1 MTNPHS
7 DADVISA
14 LRGGVVVSSQVMD
27 PRSPLG
33 DPHLLSLLAQTAALG
48 GAAGFRVDGPRVV
61 ADLRGATSLPIIGIW
76 KDRASGADNYIT
88 PSVSQAL
95 ELLYAGADIIAV
107 QATSGSRPAESFAE
121 IAAAVHSAGG
131 LVMADI
137 STTEEGLRAAIAGAD
152 LIATT
157 MAGHTPQSKGS
168 LRPALNIV
176 SELQEQVSAPLV
188 VEGGVWS
195 QDHVRAAFE
204 AGAWSVVVG
213 SAVTAPDLIT
223 ARLVSAAPNAVAR
236 R

>member
-1 MTNPHS
+1 M
-7 DADVISA
+7 
-14 LRGGVVVSSQVMD
+14 VSSQAMD

-61 ADLRGATSLPIIGIW
+61 ADLRGATELPIIGIW
-76 KDRASGADNYIT
+76 KDRSAGTDTYIT

-107 QATSGSRPAESFAE
+107 QATAGSRPAESFAE
-121 IAAAVHSAGG
+121 ITSAVHAAGG

-137 STTEEGLRAAIAGAD
+137 STTEEGLSAAAAGAD
-152 LIATT
+152 LVATT
-157 MAGHTPQSKGS
+157 MAGHTPQSQGS
-168 LRPALNIV
+168 PRPALNIV
-176 SELQEQVSAPLV
+176 GALLGQVTAPLV

-195 QDHVRAAFE
+195 VDHVREAFE

-223 ARLVSAAPNAVAR
+223 ARFVSAAPHPVEQG
-236 R
+236 